1 MKRSPDQ
8 RPPSGFSL
16 VEISIAL
23 GIASFCL
30 LAILGLL
37 QTGVTSEQATV
48 GKTAAWGILSTVLSD
63 LNSIPATNTTSK
75 AYKISLS
82 SSGPQTIYFTK
93 AGKPT
98 GDVGTAP
105 TPDSYYRMSVGLAGT
120 PATFATP
127 RLTRLLVTWPAKA
140 DPVPGTWPQKASG
153 SVEVI
158 TSLLRD

>member
-1 MKRSPDQ
+1 VKRSPHQ
-8 RPPSGFSL
+8 RPPAGFSL

-23 GIASFCL
+23 GVAAFCL

-37 QTGVTSEQATV
+37 QTGITSEQTTV
-48 GKTAAWGILSTVLSD
+48 GKTAAWGILSTVFSD
-63 LNSIPATNTTSK
+63 LKSIPAGDTTST
-75 AYKISLS
+75 AYKLSLS
-82 SSGPQTIYFTK
+82 QSSPQTIYFTK

-98 GDVGTAP
+98 GEVGTTP
-105 TPDSYYRMSVGLAGT
+105 TPDSYYRMSVGIEAA
-120 PATFATP
+120 PPTFATP

-140 DPVPGTWPQKASG
+140 DPVPGTWPTKASG

>member
-1 MKRSPDQ
+1 
-8 RPPSGFSL
+8 

-23 GIASFCL
+23 GVAAFCL

-37 QTGVTSEQATV
+37 QTGITSEQTTV
-48 GKTAAWGILSTVLSD
+48 GKTAAWGILSTVFSD
-63 LNSIPATNTTSK
+63 LNSIPADQTTSK
-75 AYKISLS
+75 AYNISLS
-82 SSGPQTIYFTK
+82 TTSPQTIYFTK

-98 GDVGTAP
+98 GGIGTAP
-105 TPDSYYRMSVGLAGT
+105 TADSYYRMSVGIQGAS
-120 PATFATP
+120 ATFATP